1 MDNKIKENIVK
12 LIKNTKNPQT
22 GEFFKID
29 DEVNIIVREKHVTI
43 TIQIDHQKLDL
54 FKEVNSYL
62 KEQIDS
68 NKDILSSN
76 IILKSISLLKSLTER
91 IKLLIF
97 FKNSSVSKSKIIEA
111 QILVEIKAFKNS
123 KNNIFFIMTTIQFFR
138 CFHQLNF
145 LQF

>member
-1 MDNKIKENIVK
+1 MDNKIKENIAK

-76 IILKSISLLKSLTER
+76 IICASGFWNSALLESNPEASLENTSHDPLR
-91 IKLLIF
+91 
-97 FKNSSVSKSKIIEA
+97 
-111 QILVEIKAFKNS
+111 
-123 KNNIFFIMTTIQFFR
+123 
-138 CFHQLNF
+138 
-145 LQF
+145 

>member
-1 MDNKIKENIVK
+1 MSLMKYR
-12 LIKNTKNPQT
+12 LPGSKNTKNPQT

-76 IILKSISLLKSLTER
+76 IILTADKKSTQNNQFNNKYKLKPKNIIAIASGKGGVGKSTVSVNLSISIEQKQELLEL
-91 IKLLIF
+91 
-97 FKNSSVSKSKIIEA
+97 
-111 QILVEIKAFKNS
+111 
-123 KNNIFFIMTTIQFFR
+123 NNLEKR
-138 CFHQLNF
+138 
-145 LQF
+145 